1 MSITMFVS
9 FFFVYIVIFMNIYVK
24 YMMFIWKINE
34 YHYDCQFLLR
44 LYSDIHEYICY
55 MYVVYMENQ

>member
-1 MSITMFVS
+1 MNITMFVS
-9 FFFVYIVIFMNIYVK
+9 FFYVYIVIFMNIYVK

-44 LYSDIHEYICY
+44 LYSDIHEYIC
-55 MYVVYMENQ
+55 